1 MVDAGA
7 FDAVRLKTEGIDEI
21 EIPIPRDLD
30 DLPEEIT
37 IEEWEKMLVT
47 GKKLMRLIYLPYYDD
62 EDEDE
67 EDEEDEQID

>member
-30 DLPEEIT
+30 DLPEE
-37 IEEWEKMLVT
+37 MLFLVFGDDQAFQGT
-47 GKKLMRLIYLPYYDD
+47 VKHPKSQGQEGQGKDD
-62 EDEDE
+62 D
-67 EDEEDEQID
+67 Q